1 MNGFTAPV
9 YPDKKPAEPEIA
21 DAFATMTGFANRLL
35 ESGSSFI
42 DAWAP
47 AVQLAYQ
54 AAHRALGAHFLK
66 KRVGDGVTQA
76 DQNQRKDRHRYLNAA
91 RA

>member
-35 ESGSSFI
+35 ESGCSFI

-47 AVQLAYQ
+47 AVQRAYQ
-54 AAHRALGAHFLK
+54 AVKFSAAGSCRSGLTLAHHP
-66 KRVGDGVTQA
+66 
-76 DQNQRKDRHRYLNAA
+76 
-91 RA
+91 